1 MIPGLAASPVFPT
14 IDPIPLEQAKE
25 TFHRCVVGTAADR
38 AHGADQVLALED
50 TTVFAT

>member
-14 IDPIPLEQAKE
+14 LDPLPLERAKE
-25 TFHRCVVGTAADR
+25 IFHRCVVGTAADR